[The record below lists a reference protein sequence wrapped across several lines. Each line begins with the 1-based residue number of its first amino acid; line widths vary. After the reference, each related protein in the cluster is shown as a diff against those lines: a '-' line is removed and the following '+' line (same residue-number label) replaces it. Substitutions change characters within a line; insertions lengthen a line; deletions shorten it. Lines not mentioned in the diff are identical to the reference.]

1 MIFNKQSKTKEP
13 ENETKAYDYAV
24 FLLSLQLR
32 TTGEIRE
39 KMAGRGYTS
48 AVIENVLGLLRENK
62 YLDDERYAQVFLEN
76 LKVYKNLGYYG
87 IKKKFMMKKLPP
99 ELISKVLDEGL
110 SLDEELKIAKR
121 FLKKEL
127 PHGVILS
134 PSVPRSGIPLRGTSE
149 DEESLNADDG
159 ENSYNTFDEEKSKQK
174 QKLSAKLKSRGFRG
188 EVIAR
193 LML

>member
-1 MIFNKQSKTKEP
+1 MYKPRSKTKEP
-13 ENETKAYDYAV
+13 SNEAKAYEYAV

-32 TTGEIRE
+32 TVGEIRE
-39 KMAGRGYTS
+39 KMIGRGYTS
-48 AVIENVLGLLRENK
+48 AIIENVLNQFHDNK

-99 ELISKVLDEGL
+99 DIISKVLDDGL
-110 SLDEELKIAKR
+110 SLADELKIAKR
-121 FLKKEL
+121 FLKKE
-127 PHGVILS
+127 GIVAKA
-134 PSVPRSGIPLRGTSE
+134 SG
-149 DEESLNADDG
+149 DEESS

-188 EVIAR
+188 DVIAKLLR
-193 LML
+193 